1 MFLQNREKDYS
12 LNYIRK
18 ILLKSYY
25 SRVRLMTAIQK
36 RVLARH
42 KVKFKIGEKEMKK
55 YIVTLAN
62 MPQNQIACINNHIAV
77 SSLFEV
83 GESITDNTLHSGKN
97 IVDDKRVI
105 DTLVWY
111 KQHHQIGNDCI
122 SILEP
127 LNV

>member
-1 MFLQNREKDYS
+1 
-12 LNYIRK
+12 
-18 ILLKSYY
+18 
-25 SRVRLMTAIQK
+25 MTASKSEIWHGTK
-36 RVLARH
+36 LNL
-42 KVKFKIGEKEMKK
+42 KIGEKNMKK

-77 SSLFEV
+77 GSLFEV

>member
-1 MFLQNREKDYS
+1 MSS
-12 LNYIRK
+12 LAT
-18 ILLKSYY
+18 S
-25 SRVRLMTAIQK
+25 
-36 RVLARH
+36 
-42 KVKFKIGEKEMKK
+42 KFTIWHGTKFNLKIGDKEMKK

-77 SSLFEV
+77 GSLFEV

>member
-1 MFLQNREKDYS
+1 M
-12 LNYIRK
+12 I
-18 ILLKSYY
+18 
-25 SRVRLMTAIQK
+25 AIQK
-36 RVLARH
+36 RDLARH
-42 KVKFKIGEKEMKK
+42 KLKIGDREMKK

-77 SSLFEV
+77 GSLFEV

>member
-1 MFLQNREKDYS
+1 
-12 LNYIRK
+12 
-18 ILLKSYY
+18 
-25 SRVRLMTAIQK
+25 
-36 RVLARH
+36 
-42 KVKFKIGEKEMKK
+42 MKK

-77 SSLFEV
+77 GSLFEV
-83 GESITDNTLHSGKN
+83 GESITDNTLHYGKN

-127 LNV
+127 MIVSFGMVE

>member
-1 MFLQNREKDYS
+1 
-12 LNYIRK
+12 
-18 ILLKSYY
+18 
-25 SRVRLMTAIQK
+25 
-36 RVLARH
+36 
-42 KVKFKIGEKEMKK
+42 MKK

-77 SSLFEV
+77 GSLFEV
-83 GESITDNTLHSGKN
+83 GESITVNTLHSGKN

>member
-1 MFLQNREKDYS
+1 
-12 LNYIRK
+12 
-18 ILLKSYY
+18 
-25 SRVRLMTAIQK
+25 MTASKSEIW
-36 RVLARH
+36 H
-42 KVKFKIGEKEMKK
+42 GTKFNLKIGEKKMKK

-77 SSLFEV
+77 GSLFEV

>member
-1 MFLQNREKDYS
+1 MNKD
-12 LNYIRK
+12 LKKLAK
-18 ILLKSYY
+18 ILRSLDVY
-25 SRVRLMTAIQK
+25 A
-36 RVLARH
+36 
-42 KVKFKIGEKEMKK
+42 KIGEKEMKK

-77 SSLFEV
+77 GSLFEV

>member
-1 MFLQNREKDYS
+1 MPPS
-12 LNYIRK
+12 
-18 ILLKSYY
+18 KSEIWHG
-25 SRVRLMTAIQK
+25 T
-36 RVLARH
+36 
-42 KVKFKIGEKEMKK
+42 KFNLKIGEKKMKK

-77 SSLFEV
+77 GSLFEV

>member
-1 MFLQNREKDYS
+1 MSS
-12 LNYIRK
+12 LAT
-18 ILLKSYY
+18 S
-25 SRVRLMTAIQK
+25 
-36 RVLARH
+36 
-42 KVKFKIGEKEMKK
+42 KFMIWHGTKFNLKIGEKKMKK

-77 SSLFEV
+77 GSLFEV
-83 GESITDNTLHSGKN
+83 GESITDNTLHYGKN
-97 IVDDKRVI
+97 IVDYKRVI

>member
-1 MFLQNREKDYS
+1 
-12 LNYIRK
+12 
-18 ILLKSYY
+18 
-25 SRVRLMTAIQK
+25 
-36 RVLARH
+36 
-42 KVKFKIGEKEMKK
+42 MKK

-62 MPQNQIACINNHIAV
+62 MPLNQIACINNHIAV
-77 SSLFEV
+77 GSLFEV
-83 GESITDNTLHSGKN
+83 GESITDNTLHPGKN

>member
-1 MFLQNREKDYS
+1 
-12 LNYIRK
+12 
-18 ILLKSYY
+18 
-25 SRVRLMTAIQK
+25 MTAIQK

-42 KVKFKIGEKEMKK
+42 KVKLKIGEKEMKK

>member
-1 MFLQNREKDYS
+1 
-12 LNYIRK
+12 
-18 ILLKSYY
+18 
-25 SRVRLMTAIQK
+25 MTAIQK
-36 RVLARH
+36 RDLARH
-42 KVKFKIGEKEMKK
+42 KVKLKIGEKKMKK

-62 MPQNQIACINNHIAV
+62 MPQNQITCINNHIAV
-77 SSLFEV
+77 GSLFEV

>member
-1 MFLQNREKDYS
+1 
-12 LNYIRK
+12 
-18 ILLKSYY
+18 
-25 SRVRLMTAIQK
+25 MTASKSEIW
-36 RVLARH
+36 H
-42 KVKFKIGEKEMKK
+42 GTKFNLKIGENKMKK
-55 YIVTLAN
+55 YVVTLAN

-77 SSLFEV
+77 GSLFEV

-111 KQHHQIGNDCI
+111 KQRHQIGNDCI

>member
-1 MFLQNREKDYS
+1 
-12 LNYIRK
+12 
-18 ILLKSYY
+18 
-25 SRVRLMTAIQK
+25 
-36 RVLARH
+36 
-42 KVKFKIGEKEMKK
+42 MKK

-77 SSLFEV
+77 GSLFEV
-83 GESITDNTLHSGKN
+83 GESITDNTLHSGKY

>member
-1 MFLQNREKDYS
+1 
-12 LNYIRK
+12 
-18 ILLKSYY
+18 
-25 SRVRLMTAIQK
+25 
-36 RVLARH
+36 
-42 KVKFKIGEKEMKK
+42 MKK

-77 SSLFEV
+77 GSLFEV
-83 GESITDNTLHSGKN
+83 GESITDNTLHSEKN

-111 KQHHQIGNDCI
+111 NKQHHQIGNDCI

>member
-1 MFLQNREKDYS
+1 
-12 LNYIRK
+12 
-18 ILLKSYY
+18 
-25 SRVRLMTAIQK
+25 MTASKSEIW
-36 RVLARH
+36 H
-42 KVKFKIGEKEMKK
+42 GTKFNLKIGEKKMKK

-77 SSLFEV
+77 GSLFEV
-83 GESITDNTLHSGKN
+83 GESITGNTLHSGKN

>member
-1 MFLQNREKDYS
+1 MNKD
-12 LNYIRK
+12 LKKLAK
-18 ILLKSYY
+18 ILRSLDVY
-25 SRVRLMTAIQK
+25 A
-36 RVLARH
+36 
-42 KVKFKIGEKEMKK
+42 KIGEKRMKK

-77 SSLFEV
+77 GSLFEV